1 MDFDLC
7 KYWMDRPAA
16 HELGVVLRGGDE
28 VIVTDSTNAF
38 RNSFDFSKALNSL
51 TSRNVLLH
59 CIRPPMNPMTKS
71 YPWLVMMVH
80 SISNMT
86 RDAMRRHGIK
96 RRLERERKHHSS
108 KDGEVE

>member
-1 MDFDLC
+1 
-7 KYWMDRPAA
+7 MDRPAA
-16 HELGVVLRGGDE
+16 HELGVALRMGDE

-51 TSRNVLLH
+51 TSRTVLLH

-80 SISNMT
+80 SISHMT
-86 RDAMRRHGIK
+86 RDAMRRHSIK
-96 RRLERERKHHSS
+96 RRQERERKHDSS
-108 KDGEVE
+108 KNRKVE